1 MANTFAADL
10 VVDSLRDAAIT
21 TLSSR
26 LAPLNAFSR
35 DFSADQ
41 LRPRST
47 VQVPIASAGA
57 TVQTNASNFESGDS
71 TLTNAAVSVSQYT
84 ASFALSNTE
93 INQGFRIEQLAA
105 KNLRQLANKIID
117 VALTPVTTT
126 NFGSAVV
133 DVDAA
138 TDVTAT
144 SLKTLWGALKD
155 GSERNLVVDG
165 SIYAQ
170 FLPSNLDGFSLAGN
184 GRNTGIYGFD
194 GFYFNNRWDGAGA
207 TIKGFAASPEAI
219 ALASGVPVSSPVSDD
234 LIAQENIM
242 IGDLG
247 LTVQM
252 SMWSS
257 RATRSLWASY
267 DVMFG
272 AAKGDGDALKL
283 LVLTPA

>member
-71 TLTNAAVSVSQYT
+71 TLTNAAVSVSQYS

-194 GFYFNNRWDGAGA
+194 GFYFNNRWDGAGS

-234 LIAQENIM
+234 LIAQENIL

>member
-1 MANTFAADL
+1 MANTFASDL

-41 LRPRST
+41 LRPRAV

-57 TVQTNASNFESGDS
+57 SVQTNATNFESGDS

-84 ASFALSNTE
+84 ASFALSNAE

-117 VALTPVTTT
+117 VALAPVTTT

-133 DVDAA
+133 DVDTAG
-138 TDVTAT
+138 DVTAA
-144 SLKTLWGALKD
+144 SLKTLWAALKD
-155 GSERNLVVDG
+155 GTERNLVVDG

-170 FLPSNLDGFSLAGN
+170 FLPTSLDNFTLAAA

-194 GFYFNNRWDGAGA
+194 GFYYNNRWDGAG
-207 TIKGFAASPEAI
+207 TNIKGFAASPEAI
-219 ALASGVPVSSPVSDD
+219 ALASGVPVSSPVADD
-234 LIAQENIM
+234 MIAQETIT

-247 LTVQM
+247 LQVQM

-272 AAKGDGDALKL
+272 AAKGDGNALKIL
-283 LVLTPA
+283 ALTP

>member
-1 MANTFAADL
+1 MANTFASDL

-41 LRPRST
+41 LRPRAV

-57 TVQTNASNFESGDS
+57 SVQTNATNFESGDS

-84 ASFALSNTE
+84 ASFALSNAE

-117 VALTPVTTT
+117 VALAPVTTA

-133 DVDAA
+133 DVDTAG
-138 TDVTAT
+138 DVTAA
-144 SLKTLWGALKD
+144 SLKTLWAALKD
-155 GSERNLVVDG
+155 GTERNLVVDG

-170 FLPSNLDGFSLAGN
+170 FLPTSLDNFTLAAA

-194 GFYFNNRWDGAGA
+194 GFYYNNRWDGAG
-207 TIKGFAASPEAI
+207 TNIKGFAASPEAI
-219 ALASGVPVSSPVSDD
+219 ALASGVPVSSPVADD
-234 LIAQENIM
+234 MIAQETIT

-247 LTVQM
+247 LQVQM

-272 AAKGDGDALKL
+272 AAKGDGNALKIL
-283 LVLTPA
+283 ALTP

>member
-41 LRPRST
+41 LRPRAV
-47 VQVPIASAGA
+47 VQVPIVSAGA
-57 TVQTNASNFESGDS
+57 SVQTNATNFESGDT

-93 INQGFRIEQLAA
+93 INQGFRIEQLAT

-117 VALTPVTTT
+117 VALAPVTTA

-133 DVDAA
+133 DVDTAG
-138 TDVTAT
+138 DVTAA

-155 GSERNLVVDG
+155 GTERNLVVDG

-170 FLPSNLDGFSLAGN
+170 FLPTALDSFTLASG
-184 GRNTGIYGFD
+184 GRNTGIYGYD
-194 GFYFNNRWDGAGA
+194 GFYYNNRWDGAGA
-207 TIKGFAASPEAI
+207 NIKGFAASPEAI

-234 LIAQENIM
+234 LIAQENVM
-242 IGDLG
+242 IDDLG
-247 LTVQM
+247 LMVQM

-257 RATRSLWASY
+257 RASRSLWASY
-267 DVMFG
+267 DIMFG
-272 AAKGDGDALKL
+272 AAKGDGNALKIL
-283 LVLTPA
+283 ALTP